1 MDEQALDLLRV
12 RITNWAT
19 SRLRSRQGAEDV
31 AQEVLLELT
40 RKYPDKIH
48 LEELLPLA
56 YRIMGVKLNSAIRK
70 RIKRGND
77 GSTESIE
84 LESPE
89 QGAEESLLGKERKQL
104 LFKVLDGCSINDRY
118 WVFFAATTDVQF
130 TATVTDTQSGAQRT
144 YTNPQGQAADAVTD
158 TAAFASCP

>member
-1 MDEQALDLLRV
+1 M
-12 RITNWAT
+12 
-19 SRLRSRQGAEDV
+19 
-31 AQEVLLELT
+31 ELT

-104 LFKVLDGCSINDRY
+104 LFKVLEELDPECRELFGLQLDGLSQKAISERLGLPSGEVYTRSSRCRKKLRDML
-118 WVFFAATTDVQF
+118 
-130 TATVTDTQSGAQRT
+130 SGAL
-144 YTNPQGQAADAVTD
+144 NDAPGE
-158 TAAFASCP
+158 ARIK